1 MIAEIRL
8 ENFKRFR
15 ELTLKTADLT
25 VLTGANGAGKTSV
38 LHSLLLARQ
47 MARHPDRRHV
57 ELNGVDTLE
66 LGGPEEVIHREASDE
81 VAAVEV
87 VDSDHERWRWSFCAS
102 SSVDMQVPTAG
113 MRRRSVN
120 LQTLNATVVESA
132 RDYSGGLVGPPPQFC
147 YLCAE
152 RLGPRDVL
160 SASAANVSEL
170 DVGPRGEF
178 VAQVLASFDRSRV
191 RAARVE
197 SSSDGSQITSLLHQT
212 ESWLGRIVRPT
223 QIDAEWFPDTSVT
236 RLRFKTPGIHT
247 EWTRAP
253 NVGFGISYALP
264 IIVSALRAK
273 VGGLLLVENPEAHL
287 HPAGQSA
294 IGGFLARVAA
304 DGVQIILETHS
315 DHVLNGIRVAV
326 ADGTA
331 PLRPEQVVVN
341 FFRADDEEGPAL
353 ESIELRQS
361 GQLSTWPAGFF
372 DQTQIDLAA
381 LTSKRRRHS

>member
-15 ELTLKTADLT
+15 DLSLKTANLT

-47 MARHPDRRHV
+47 MARQPNRSHV

-66 LGGPEEVIHREASDE
+66 LGGAEDVIHREASDDL
-81 VAAVEV
+81 AAVEV
-87 VDSDHERWRWSFCAS
+87 LDTQGKRGRWSFRATTS
-102 SSVDMQVPTAG
+102 NDT
-113 MRRRSVN
+113 R
-120 LQTLNATVVESA
+120 TLNAIVVD
-132 RDYSGGLVGPPPQFC
+132 RPDDYSGALAEPAPQFC

-160 SASAANVSEL
+160 SASAADVAEL
-170 DVGPRGEF
+170 DVGSRGEF

-191 RAARVE
+191 RTGRVE
-197 SSSDGSQITSLLHQT
+197 SSSTETQWASLLHQT
-212 ESWLGRIVRPT
+212 ESWMAKIVRPT
-223 QIDAEWFPDTSVT
+223 QIDAEWFPNTSVT
-236 RLRFKTPGIHT
+236 RLRFKTPGLRT

-253 NVGFGISYALP
+253 NAGFGISYALP
-264 IIVSALRAK
+264 IVVAALRAE

-287 HPAGQSA
+287 HPAGQSR

-304 DGVQIILETHS
+304 DGVQIFLETHS

-326 ADGTA
+326 ADGSA
-331 PLRPEQVVVN
+331 ALLPEQVVIH
-341 FFRADDEEGPAL
+341 FFRAEDNKGPTL
-353 ESIELRQS
+353 QSMELRRT
-361 GQLSTWPAGFF
+361 GQLSAWPDGFF
-372 DQTQIDLAA
+372 DQAQVDLAA
-381 LTSKRRRHS
+381 LASKRRRNP

>member
-15 ELTLKTADLT
+15 DLSLKAANLT

-47 MARHPDRRHV
+47 MARQPDRSHV

-66 LGGPEEVIHREASDE
+66 LGGAEDVIHREASDDL
-81 VAAVEV
+81 AAVEV
-87 VDSDHERWRWSFCAS
+87 LDTQGKRSRWSFRATS
-102 SSVDMQVPTAG
+102 SNNT
-113 MRRRSVN
+113 R
-120 LQTLNATVVESA
+120 TLNAIVVD
-132 RDYSGGLVGPPPQFC
+132 RPDDYSGVLAATAPQFC

-160 SASAANVSEL
+160 SASPADVAEL
-170 DVGPRGEF
+170 DVGSRGEF
-178 VAQVLASFDRSRV
+178 VAQVLASFDRLRV
-191 RAARVE
+191 RAGRVE
-197 SSSDGSQITSLLHQT
+197 NSSTETQLASLLHQT
-212 ESWLGRIVRPT
+212 ESWMAKIVCPT
-223 QIDAEWFPDTSVT
+223 QIDAEWFPNTSVT
-236 RLRFKTPGIHT
+236 RLRFKTPGLRT

-253 NVGFGISYALP
+253 NAGFGISYALP
-264 IIVSALRAK
+264 IVVAALRAE
-273 VGGLLLVENPEAHL
+273 VGGLLLMENPEAHL
-287 HPAGQSA
+287 HPAGQSK

-304 DGVQIILETHS
+304 DGVQIFLETHS

-331 PLRPEQVVVN
+331 VLNPEQAAIH
-341 FFRADDEEGPAL
+341 FFRTEGDDGQTV
-353 ESIELRQS
+353 ESMELRQTGELTS
-361 GQLSTWPAGFF
+361 WPAGFF

-381 LTSKRRRHS
+381 LAARRRQQA

>member
-15 ELTLKTADLT
+15 DLTLRAANLT

-66 LGGPEEVIHREASDE
+66 LGGPEDVIHREASDD
-81 VAAVEV
+81 VAAIEV
-87 VDSDHERWRWSFCAS
+87 VDSDAIRRRWSFGATTTTS
-102 SSVDMQVPTAG
+102 TTA
-113 MRRRSVN
+113 V
-120 LQTLNATVVESA
+120 QTLNATVVD
-132 RDYSGGLVGPPPQFC
+132 RPPDYSGALAATAPRFS

-178 VAQVLASFDRSRV
+178 VAQVLASFYRSRV
-191 RAARVE
+191 RTGRVE
-197 SSSDGSQITSLLHQT
+197 SSLTEEQIFSLLHQT
-212 ESWLGRIVRPT
+212 ENWMGKIVRPT
-223 QIDAEWFPDTSVT
+223 QIEAERFPNTSVT
-236 RLRFKTPGIHT
+236 RLRFKTPGLRA

-253 NVGFGISYALP
+253 NAGFGISYALP
-264 IIVSALRAK
+264 IVVAALRAE

-287 HPAGQSA
+287 HPAGQSR

-326 ADGTA
+326 ADGSA
-331 PLRPEQVVVN
+331 ALLSEQVVIH
-341 FFRADDEEGPAL
+341 FFRAEEEGEPTL
-353 ESIELRQS
+353 QSIELRRA
-361 GQLSTWPAGFF
+361 GQLTAWPTGFF
-372 DQTQIDLAA
+372 DQAQVDLAMLA
-381 LTSKRRRHS
+381 SKRRRNP